1 MRRASVSG
9 DVTPTRRILQLD
21 RETSAM
27 QYLLMCCFEESR
39 WAKLPQAE
47 RDKIMSEYGK
57 LVHELKERGQLLAGA
72 KLDASSSA
80 VTVREKNRNPLVV
93 DGPFAETKE
102 QFGGYHLIECK
113 DRDEAIAIAR
123 RIPTLASGGA
133 VEVRAVL
140 QTE

>member
-1 MRRASVSG
+1 
-9 DVTPTRRILQLD
+9 
-21 RETSAM
+21 M
-27 QYLLMCCFEESR
+27 QYVLMCCFEEAR
-39 WAKLPQAE
+39 WEKLPKAE
-47 RDKIMSEYGK
+47 RDRIMSQYGK

-80 VTVREKNRNPLVV
+80 VTVREKNGNPFIV

-123 RIPTLASGGA
+123 RIPTLAAGGV
-133 VEVRAVL
+133 VEVRAL
-140 QTE
+140 LYTE